1 MMVWTWAV
9 SSWDAAIQYRRG
21 TGTDTTHWRVGTQGM
36 TCSTRWA
43 AVCAMRRPAQE
54 GQNPRRLQLKASS
67 NSCISAHMCT
77 IENDND
83 LCKGLLEA
91 SSGIMVSVAESCGR
105 DARVTSRVGAHKKI
119 WRATRS
125 WCWGQGSRTA
135 PLTYTPADLAE

>member
-1 MMVWTWAV
+1 
-9 SSWDAAIQYRRG
+9 
-21 TGTDTTHWRVGTQGM
+21 
-36 TCSTRWA
+36 
-43 AVCAMRRPAQE
+43 
-54 GQNPRRLQLKASS
+54 
-67 NSCISAHMCT
+67 MCT

-125 WCWGQGSRTA
+125 WCWGQGSRTV
-135 PLTYTPADLAE
+135 PLTYTPAYLAEKILTSRSALEGERKQVTVLFADLKGSMELLAERDPEEARQLLDPVLECMMAAVLGTKAR